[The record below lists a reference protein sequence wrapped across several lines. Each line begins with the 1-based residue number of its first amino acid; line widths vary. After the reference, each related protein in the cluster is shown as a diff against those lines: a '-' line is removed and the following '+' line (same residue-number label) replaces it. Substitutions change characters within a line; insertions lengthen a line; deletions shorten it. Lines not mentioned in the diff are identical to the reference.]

1 MQNRPRKT
9 PFPELKLSLQQ
20 RRFALTSFAELLRE
34 PQPVAFG
41 GGNAF
46 QGLRAAVDL
55 PFCAVVDDTPGYQP
69 WMDSFTSALVCRRYS
84 RRCHMASFE
93 NPSHAIRS
101 TTSLSEQRGAGYL
114 GHVGRQIVT

>member
-55 PFCAVVDDTPGYQP
+55 PFCAVVDDTPGYATVDGFFHQRP
-69 WMDSFTSALVCRRYS
+69 CVSAVFPETSHGVFRKPVS
-84 RRCHMASFE
+84 RNKIDNFAE
-93 NPSHAIRS
+93 
-101 TTSLSEQRGAGYL
+101 
-114 GHVGRQIVT
+114 